1 MRVIYIIITISLIIF
16 IISSYSYIKDFLE
29 REKSRKWNNE
39 LMENAIIEENLQ
51 KSFEVDWQKIKNIN
65 QDIIG
70 WIRIEKTNINYP
82 ILHDDNNLNY
92 LNHSF
97 NGEYNSNGSIFTLDR
112 NPFMIEETTI
122 YGHNMKNKSMFSE
135 LEKYMSEDF
144 LKAHNTFELYTKN
157 QNYSARIF
165 SCYST
170 NVYEEQ
176 KNTALLEFREKIEYY
191 KKKSKHHVENIG
203 EVKKIIKLSTCSY
216 LNNHTNPTSERYY
229 IIATIEPF
237 K

>member
-1 MRVIYIIITISLIIF
+1 MRAAYIIIIISLLTLTM
-16 IISSYSYIKDFLE
+16 SSYFYLKDFLE
-29 REKSRKWNNE
+29 CKESRELNSKLIE
-39 LMENAIIEENLQ
+39 DTIIEESQNR
-51 KSFEVDWQKIKNIN
+51 FEVDWQKIKNIN

-82 ILHDDNNLNY
+82 ILQDNDSLKY
-92 LNHSF
+92 LKHSF

-112 NPFMIEETTI
+112 NPFMTEETTV

-135 LEKYMSEDF
+135 LEKYMSEEF
-144 LKAHNTFELYTKN
+144 LKEHDTFELYTKN
-157 QNYSARIF
+157 QNYRATIF

-176 KNTALLEFREKIEYY
+176 RNTALLKFKEKIEYY
-191 KKKSKHHVENIG
+191 KKKSKHHIENIG

-216 LNNHTNPTSERYY
+216 LNTYTTTTSERYY
-229 IIATIEPF
+229 IIAKIEPIN
-237 K
+237 